1 MFAKRSSLQTNLL
14 ILFLVMSLSVVDF
27 HGFIPGSVEGIT
39 DQVSG
44 QYNVE
49 SSRLT
54 DGPDIILYN
63 AKVLT
68 FDDALPNAE
77 AIALTGNLISAVGSD
92 EEILALQTSYTE
104 LYDLEQRT
112 VLPGLIDSHSHRI
125 SNAMYNDG
133 ETGIIRATEMIA
145 AEGYTTSHELYADPD
160 FISVLQR
167 LSEEGKLAVRVNCYI
182 PYNNADGSDVE
193 NWQTYPY
200 TEKKDTTLRIA
211 GVKIFSDGGSVNYPA
226 LTTLYLTGDA
236 VGTNGTLYKTEE
248 EMSDVVSE
256 ILGAGYPIAM
266 HAYGDSAVGVGL
278 NAFENAFED
287 KGNALRCRMEHLV
300 FMREELAEKMAFLEV
315 SACIQY
321 SWARRLWPLT
331 YYEDR
336 YEAEAIEWLYA
347 WRRMADL
354 GVNLGGGNDYPY
366 CSQSHAMEA
375 ISLVATRQAQRDD
388 LIPEFM
394 IGDELTVEEGIRA
407 MTVNNAWMAMEE
419 EFKGTITPGKL
430 ADLTV
435 VSADPLSVEPFD
447 VREIEIEMTVMDGI
461 IRYYQ
466 PGIMHKA
473 VHNAGTFA
481 VGIHDQGLWGKYRA
495 DTGLVYEGTEYL
507 DFGTVLMSYDE
518 NTVALGIRDQLDFE
532 SSDETGVQFREPG
545 EIADEEAVVIY
556 EDAAGQHPGSIQV
569 TQESYMW
576 NDEPFLLI
584 KYIFKNIGQ
593 EDLNDIYFGQLM
605 DFDIW
610 GGGRNLGYRDE
621 NNGLGFLYLTDWN
634 DPPYRYMGLALFDDS
649 GNDASTSAVFTNYNI
664 MRYIYSW
671 DEPDI
676 SALMRT
682 DIHQESTEGEGDFA
696 PMLSS
701 GPYRLEV
708 NESISPFF
716 IAVVAG
722 DNIETLRSG
731 VQAAYTYSQD
741 LGNATYKYE
750 RELIPLFST
759 RSYPNPFNSDITIG
773 FQLSDAVNVRIVIY
787 NTSGQ
792 RIRNLLEKDL
802 PAGHH
807 TVKWDA
813 TDNRGKPVASGIYFF
828 RIQAGNSVGQNKV
841 VLVKSN

>member
-1 MFAKRSSLQTNLL
+1 MFSKRSSLQTDLL
-14 ILFLVMSLSVVDF
+14 ILILAMALSEINF
-27 HGFIPGSVEGIT
+27 PGIIPGAVEGNP

-44 QYNVE
+44 QDNVK
-49 SSRLT
+49 SSRLAT
-54 DGPDIILYN
+54 GPDIILHN
-63 AKVLT
+63 ANVLT
-68 FDDALPNAE
+68 LDDALPNAE
-77 AIALTGNLISAVGSD
+77 AIAITGNLISAVGSD
-92 EEILALQTSYTE
+92 EEILALQSSYTE

-145 AEGYTTSHELYADPD
+145 AEGYTTSHELYADPE
-160 FISVLQR
+160 FISVLRR

-182 PYNNADGSDVE
+182 PYNNADGSDVV

-211 GVKIFSDGGSVNYPA
+211 GVKIYSDGGAVNFPA
-226 LTTLYLTGDA
+226 LTTLYLMGDA
-236 VGTNGTLYKTEE
+236 AGTHGTLYKTEE
-248 EMSDVVSE
+248 EMTDVVSE

-278 NAFENAFED
+278 NAYKNAFEGT
-287 KGNALRCRMEHLV
+287 GNALRCRMEHLV
-300 FMREELAEKMAFLEV
+300 FMREGLAEQMASLGI

-321 SWARRLWPLT
+321 SWAKRLWPLT

-347 WRRMADL
+347 WRRMSDH
-354 GVNLGGGNDYPY
+354 GVNIGGGNDYPY

-375 ISLVATRQAQRDD
+375 ISLAATRQAQRDD

-394 IGDELTVEEGIRA
+394 IGDELTIEEGIRA

-419 EFKGTITPGKL
+419 ELKGTITPGKL

-461 IRYYQ
+461 IRYNQ
-466 PGIMHKA
+466 PGIKHKA

-481 VGIHDQGLWGKYRA
+481 VGIHDQGFWGKYRA
-495 DTGLVYEGTEYL
+495 DTGLVYEGNEFL
-507 DFGTVLMSYDE
+507 DFGTVLISYDE
-518 NTVALGIRDQLDFE
+518 NTVALGIRDQLDFD
-532 SSDETGVQFREPG
+532 SSDGAGVQFREPG
-545 EIADEEAVVIY
+545 EIADEDAVVIY
-556 EDAAGQHPGSIQV
+556 EDAAGEHPGSIQL

-584 KYIFKNIGQ
+584 RYKFKNIGQ
-593 EDLNDIYFGQLM
+593 EVLNDLYLGQLM

-621 NNGLGFLYLTDWN
+621 NSGLGFLYVTDWN
-634 DPPYRYMGLALFDDS
+634 DPPYRYLGLALFDDS
-649 GNDASTSAVFTNYNI
+649 GKDASTSAVFTNYSI

-682 DIHQESTEGEGDFA
+682 DTRQESTGGEGDFA

-701 GPYRLEV
+701 GPFRLEV

-716 IAVVAG
+716 ITVVAG
-722 DNIETLRSG
+722 DNIETLRNG
-731 VQAAYTYSQD
+731 VHAAFTYSQD
-741 LGNATYKYE
+741 LGNTTHKDE
-750 RELIPLFST
+750 RELTSSFST
-759 RSYPNPFNSDITIG
+759 KSYPNPFNSEITIG
-773 FQLSDAVNVRIVIY
+773 FQLPDAVIVRIDIY

-792 RIRNLLEKDL
+792 RIRNLLETDL

-807 TVKWDA
+807 SVKWDA
-813 TDNRGKPVASGIYFF
+813 MNNQGKPVASGIYFY
-828 RIQAGNSVGQNKV
+828 RIHAGSFVGQNKLI
-841 VLVKSN
+841 LVTSD